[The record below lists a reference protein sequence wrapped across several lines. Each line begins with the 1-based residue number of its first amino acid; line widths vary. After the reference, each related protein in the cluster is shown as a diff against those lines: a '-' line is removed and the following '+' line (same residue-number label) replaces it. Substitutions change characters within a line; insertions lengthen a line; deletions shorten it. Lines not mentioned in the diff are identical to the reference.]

1 MTAGIVLAI
10 THINAIAQW
19 DFVPLSTNITN
30 TNTGNVGIGTLNPL
44 VKLQVEGGNIGQLSS
59 GTFGAS
65 TGKWSALGE
74 PPSLFPTGTAF
85 YGTINNWTQQ
95 NFITGLLDNGTK
107 KDGVIAWQDQTST
120 STSIG
125 TRLRFGFIKGFGL
138 SGANPATFSEKMTI
152 LANGNV
158 GINTSAPSEK
168 LEITSGNI
176 YINNDNGALI
186 FGGGGGIRPQIAVS
200 DDGIDMRLEAADISI
215 LSQENLSLIAP
226 QQIDITCNSITQPIE
241 ITSQSSTTSG
251 SFFST
256 RRSTGRYGQTSAFDF
271 NTNNDGII
279 LEQGISESGGFYADG
294 DYAVIWSPGD
304 ANRLLRIYD
313 EDAMSPGSTTFEKA
327 YIDADGDYLKASD
340 ARRKEN
346 IKSINGALSMV
357 NNMRGVTYNFKE
369 NNDGKSVKNGR
380 SEKSL
385 KHGFIAQEL
394 EAVVPSLVDT
404 DEFGN
409 KFVSYDG
416 IIPILLEAL
425 KEQQSEIDAL
435 REELKSAVEAISNSK
450 STPSNNSGTNN
461 KLFQNFP
468 NPFNSSTVIKYQL
481 DPKAS
486 KAVLYIYDFQG
497 TQLKTF
503 DLALNQ
509 TEFTIERNQLK
520 PGVYLYALVVDGQQV
535 EIKNMLLTN

>member
-10 THINAIAQW
+10 THMNALAQW
-19 DFVPLSTNITN
+19 DPNGANIFN
-30 TNTGNVGIGTLNPL
+30 TNTGNVGIGTSTPL

-95 NFITGLLDNGTK
+95 NFITGLLDNGLK

-120 STSIG
+120 STIVG
-125 TRLRFGFIKGFGL
+125 TRLRLGFIKGFGTA
-138 SGANPATFSEKMTI
+138 GANPATFSEKMTI

-176 YINNDNGALI
+176 YINNDSGALI
-186 FGGGGGIRPQIAVS
+186 FGGGGLIRPQIAVS

-215 LSQENLSLIAP
+215 LSQENLSLTAP

-241 ITSQSSTTSG
+241 ITSQSSSTFG

-256 RRSTGRYGQTSAFDF
+256 RRSAGRYGQASAFDF
-271 NTNNDGII
+271 NASVDGII
-279 LEQGISESGGFYADG
+279 LEQGISESAGFYADG

-313 EDAMSPGSTTFEKA
+313 EDAMSSGSTTFEKA
-327 YIDADGDYLKASD
+327 YIDGDGDYLKASD

-346 IKSINGALSMV
+346 IKGINGALSMV

-369 NNDGKSVKNGR
+369 NNDGKSIKNGK

-425 KEQQSEIDAL
+425 KEQQSEIDEL
-435 REELKSAVEAISNSK
+435 REELKSAVEAISNSSSNSSS
-450 STPSNNSGTNN
+450 STSVVTNN

-468 NPFNSSTVIKYQL
+468 NPFNSSTIIKYQL
-481 DPKAS
+481 GPKAS

-497 TQLKTF
+497 TQIKMY

>member
-10 THINAIAQW
+10 THMNALAQW
-19 DFVPLSTNITN
+19 NTSGANIFN
-30 TNTGNVGIGTLNPL
+30 TNAGNVGIGTSTPL

-74 PPSLFPTGTAF
+74 PPSLFPTGTGF

-95 NFITGLLDNGTK
+95 NFISGLLDNGTK

-120 STSIG
+120 STIAG
-125 TRLRFGFIKGFGL
+125 TDLRFGFIKGFGI
-138 SGANPATFSEKMTI
+138 SGANPAVFTEKMRLKATGDLSI
-152 LANGNV
+152 ANDLLLPDENAKIFLGS
-158 GINTSAPSEK
+158 TSFA
-168 LEITSGNI
+168 T
-176 YINNDNGALI
+176 NDNFDLFIQTPQTSRLQLI
-186 FGGGGGIRPQIAVS
+186 SGEIILNTNNINLNGTQPIN
-200 DDGIDMRLEAADISI
+200 IST
-215 LSQENLSLIAP
+215 NL
-226 QQIDITCNSITQPIE
+226 ITRPIE
-241 ITSQSSTTSG
+241 ITSGSVSSG

-256 RRSTGRYGQTSAFDF
+256 RRSTGRYGQISAFDF
-271 NTNNDGII
+271 NTNTDGIL

-327 YIDADGDYLKASD
+327 YIDGDGDYLKASD

-450 STPSNNSGTNN
+450 STPSNSSGTNN